1 MPDYML
7 MVLEN
12 EAEHAAQSPTAVARL
27 IEERAQFV
35 GRLRSAGKLRD
46 HGRFRPSKEGKRARR
61 QGARLAV
68 EGGPFTDDGKALG
81 GFYWVQAA
89 SVDEA
94 THLATE
100 YPALPSDQ
108 IDVRPVMKGVAAPD
122 KEAKPGKTFGV
133 VVLGNAVTEEDW
145 VEVMDRIDAETH
157 ANLPDSFLGG
167 VRLEPP
173 RSGRRVET
181 RGGRR
186 AMFDGPFLESKE
198 VIGGLFFVRVT
209 SPEEALRWIADS
221 RHGAH
226 GAIEIRELWRS

>member
-12 EAEHAAQSPTAVARL
+12 EGEHAAQSPAAMAAL
-27 IEERAQFV
+27 IEQRAQFA
-35 GRLRSAGKLRD
+35 GRLRRAGKLRD
-46 HGRFRPSKEGKRARR
+46 HGRLRPSKEGKRARR
-61 QGARLAV
+61 DGARLVV
-68 EGGPFTDDGKALG
+68 EGGPFAQHGKALNG
-81 GFYWVQAA
+81 YYWVQAA

-94 THLATE
+94 TQLAIE
-100 YPALPSDQ
+100 CPALASDQ
-108 IDVRPVMKGVAAPD
+108 IDIRPVMTGRGD
-122 KEAKPGKTFGV
+122 SEKEAKPGKIFGV
-133 VVLGNAVTEEDW
+133 IVLGNAVTEDAW

-157 ANLPDSFLGG
+157 ANLPDSFVGG

-173 RSGRRVET
+173 RSGRCVET

-198 VIGGLFFVRVT
+198 VVGGLFFIRVT
-209 SPEEALRWIADS
+209 TEDEAVRWLEAT
-221 RHGAH
+221 RHGVH

>member
-12 EAEHAAQSPTAVARL
+12 EAEHAAQPPTAVARL
-27 IEERAQFV
+27 IEERAEFV

-46 HGRFRPSKEGKRARR
+46 HGRFRPSKEGKRAR
-61 QGARLAV
+61 LAV
-68 EGGPFTDDGKALG
+68 EGGPFAEDGKALG

-100 YPALPSDQ
+100 CPALASDQ
-108 IDVRPVMKGVAAPD
+108 IDVRPLMKGVAAPD

-145 VEVMDRIDAETH
+145 VEAMDRIDAETH

-209 SPEEALRWIADS
+209 SPEKALRWVADS